1 MKTRKLALAAISVA
15 IMFASCSKEDVIKN
29 SENSLQNQ
37 IGFSAI
43 GSNAQT
49 KATPITTTTIADFA
63 AFAFSGTTYFM
74 GESATGG
81 VKVYRTVDAGAG
93 TATAWDYNEKAYW
106 PKSDLLDFYAVSPWH
121 DNTDNTI
128 YGWNVSNTEQKITYK
143 AQDEFGADVANSNV
157 DVMYGIATS
166 QAATTNNGTVKF
178 NFKHILSQVLFK
190 AKVQYA
196 SMSVDIKNI
205 AICNVKDAGE
215 FTFPVATD
223 DKKAEEVVATAGN
236 NWNTT
241 AGSYSNFQVAPFE
254 TAVTVNSTTDAE
266 LLSNTANPIM
276 LIPQTLAKWDVANEA
291 TKSIESANAA
301 NLSYVKIG
309 CTIKQN
315 GVVLFSGD
323 LYVPFGDSWEPGR
336 RYIYTLIFGGG
347 YDVHGDPVLRPIE
360 FDAEVTEWV
369 DATNDINTSVGGI

>member
-49 KATPITTTTIADFA
+49 KATPITTATIADFA
-63 AFAFSGTTYFM
+63 AFAFSGQTYFM
-74 GESATGG
+74 GANATGG
-81 VKVYRTVDAGAG
+81 VKVSKTAAG
-93 TATAWDYNEKAYW
+93 AWDYNEKAYW

-128 YGWNVSNTEQKITYK
+128 YGWNVSNTAQKITYN
-143 AQDEFGADVANSNV
+143 AQNEFGADDANSNV
-157 DVMYGIATS
+157 DVMYGIATQ
-166 QAATTNNGTVKF
+166 QAANTNNGIVKF

-196 SMSVDIKNI
+196 SMSVDVNNI
-205 AICNVKDAGE
+205 TICNVKDAGE
-215 FTFPVATD
+215 FTFPVAAE
-223 DKKAEEVVATAGN
+223 DKKAEEVVATTAN

-241 AGSYSNFQVAPFE
+241 AGSYSNFKVVPFE
-254 TAVTVNSTTDAE
+254 AAVTVNSTTDAE
-266 LLSNTANPIM
+266 WLSNTTNPIM
-276 LIPQTLAKWDVANEA
+276 LIPQALTKWDVATAA
-291 TKSIESANAA
+291 TKSIEGADNAKQ
-301 NLSYVKIG
+301 SYLKID
-309 CTIKQN
+309 CIIKQN

-323 LYVPFGDSWEPGR
+323 LYVPFGDSWEPGK

-347 YDVHGDPVLRPIE
+347 YDVQGDPVLRPIE

-369 DATNDINTSVGGI
+369 DATNDINTSVGGL

>member
-74 GESATGG
+74 GENATGG
-81 VKVYRTVDAGAG
+81 VKVYRTVDAVAG

-128 YGWNVSNTEQKITYK
+128 YGWNVSNAEQKITYQ
-143 AQDEFGADVANSNV
+143 AQDEFGADVANSNI
-157 DVMYGIATS
+157 DVMYGIATQ
-166 QAATTNNGTVKF
+166 QAANTNNGIVKF

-190 AKVQYA
+190 AKVQYS
-196 SMSVDIKNI
+196 SMNVVIDNI
-205 AICNVKDAGE
+205 TICNVKNAGV
-215 FTFPVATD
+215 FTFPVATAD
-223 DKKAEEVVATAGN
+223 ATTEN
-236 NWNTT
+236 NWDT
-241 AGSYSNFQVAPFE
+241 ADGSYSSFQAAPFE
-254 TAVTVNSTTDAE
+254 AAVTVNSTTEAKW
-266 LLSNTANPIM
+266 LSKTDNPLM
-276 LIPQTLAKWDVANEA
+276 LIPQTLTKWDVANEA

-301 NLSYVKIG
+301 NHSYVKID
-309 CTIKQN
+309 CTISQN
-315 GVVLFSGD
+315 GVVLFTGD
-323 LYVPFGDSWEPGR
+323 LYVPFGDSWEPGK

-347 YDVHGDPVLRPIE
+347 YDVQGDPVLRPIE

-369 DATNDINTSVGGI
+369 DATNDINTSVGGLN

>member
-49 KATPITTTTIADFA
+49 KATPVTTTTIADFA

-74 GESATGG
+74 GENATAG
-81 VKVYRTVDAGAG
+81 VKVSKTAAG
-93 TATAWDYNEKAYW
+93 AWDYNEKAYW

-128 YGWNVSNTEQKITYK
+128 YGWNVSNAEQKITYK

-157 DVMYGIATS
+157 DVLYGIATQ
-166 QAATTNNGTVKF
+166 QAANTNNGIVKF

-196 SMSVDIKNI
+196 SMSVDINNI
-205 AICNVKDAGE
+205 TICNVKDAGE
-215 FTFPVATD
+215 FTFPVATE
-223 DKKAEEVVATAGN
+223 DKKAEEVVATTGN

-266 LLSNTANPIM
+266 WLSNAANPIM
-276 LIPQTLAKWDVANEA
+276 LIPQTLTKWDVANEA
-291 TKSIESANAA
+291 TKSIEGADAA
-301 NLSYVKIG
+301 NLSYVKID

-315 GVVLFSGD
+315 GVVLFSDD
-323 LYVPFGDSWEPGR
+323 LYVPFGDSWEPGK

-347 YDVHGDPVLRPIE
+347 YDVQGDPVLRPIE

-369 DATNDINTSVGGI
+369 DATNDINTSVGGL

>member
-15 IMFASCSKEDVIKN
+15 IMFTSCSKEDVIKN

-49 KATPITTTTIADFA
+49 KATPITSATIADFA
-63 AFAFSGTTYFM
+63 AFAFSGQTYFM
-74 GESATGG
+74 GGNATAG
-81 VKVYRTVDAGAG
+81 VKVSKTAAGV
-93 TATAWDYNEKAYW
+93 WDYNEKAYW

-128 YGWNVSNTEQKITYK
+128 YGWNVSNAEQKITYK
-143 AQDEFGADVANSNV
+143 AQNEFGADVANSNV

-196 SMSVDIKNI
+196 SMSVDVNNI
-205 AICNVKDAGE
+205 TICNVKDAGE
-215 FTFPVATD
+215 FTFPVSTE
-223 DKKAEEVVATAGN
+223 DKKAEEVVATTGN

-241 AGSYSNFQVAPFE
+241 AGSYSNFQVTPFE
-254 TAVTVNSTTDAE
+254 TTVTVNSTTDAE
-266 LLSNTANPIM
+266 WLSNTANPIM
-276 LIPQTLAKWDVANEA
+276 LIPQTLTKWDVANEA
-291 TKSIESANAA
+291 TKSIESADAA
-301 NLSYVKIG
+301 NLSYVKID

-336 RYIYTLIFGGG
+336 CYIYTLIFGGG

-369 DATNDINTSVGGI
+369 DATNDINTSVGGL

>member
-49 KATPITTTTIADFA
+49 KATPVTTTTIADFA
-63 AFAFSGTTYFM
+63 AFAFSGTTCFM
-74 GESATGG
+74 GENATAG
-81 VKVYRTVDAGAG
+81 VKVSKTAAG
-93 TATAWDYNEKAYW
+93 AWDYNEKAYW

-128 YGWNVSNTEQKITYK
+128 YGWNVSNAEQKITYK

-157 DVMYGIATS
+157 DVLYGIATQ
-166 QAATTNNGTVKF
+166 QAANTNNGIVKF

-196 SMSVDIKNI
+196 SMSVDINNI
-205 AICNVKDAGE
+205 TICNVKDAGE
-215 FTFPVATD
+215 FTFPVATE
-223 DKKAEEVVATAGN
+223 DKKAEEVVATTGN

-266 LLSNTANPIM
+266 WLSNAANPIM
-276 LIPQTLAKWDVANEA
+276 LIPQTLTKWDVANEA
-291 TKSIESANAA
+291 TKSIEGADAA
-301 NLSYVKIG
+301 NLSYVKID

-315 GVVLFSGD
+315 GVVLFSDD
-323 LYVPFGDSWEPGR
+323 LYVPFGDSWEPGK

-347 YDVHGDPVLRPIE
+347 YDVQGDPVLRPIE

-369 DATNDINTSVGGI
+369 DATNDINTSVGGL